1 MTQTGV
7 LGSGVRAVMTAATL
21 ALAIVT
27 HAAPASAQDAGAPD
41 ERALVVTLLGTGTP
55 LNEPDRFSFSNL
67 IQAGGLNLLIDA
79 GRGTSIRLGQLGIPL
94 GKVDGVF
101 MTHFHSDHTIG
112 LGDLF
117 ATGYIRV
124 PTLGGRTE
132 PLELYGPAGTA
143 RLAEGLRLAFKSDID
158 TRMLDEGVPEAAT
171 TINAHEFDEG
181 LVFDRNGVQVT
192 MFRVLHG
199 ERIDPS
205 VGYRVEYNGHSV
217 VFSSDTKYDER
228 VIEAGR
234 GADVLVHETGAAP
247 QDVMDNPII
256 QNILDHHT
264 SPEDVG
270 RVFSEAKPG
279 LAVYSHVVRL
289 FGKDGRI
296 PMREIVDRTRTT
308 YSGPL
313 VVAEDLTQIII
324 DEKGTTLLRGGL

>member
-1 MTQTGV
+1 MTLTEA
-7 LGSGVRAVMTAATL
+7 LVRTTRVALTAATL
-21 ALAIVT
+21 ALFSVAQ
-27 HAAPASAQDAGAPD
+27 PAQAQDDG
-41 ERALVVTLLGTGTP
+41 ALVVTLLGTGTP

-67 IQAGGLNLLIDA
+67 VQAGGLTLLIDA

-101 MTHFHSDHTIG
+101 LTHFHSDHTIG
-112 LGDLF
+112 LGDVF

-171 TINAHEFDEG
+171 SINAHEFDEG
-181 LVFDRNGVQVT
+181 VVFERSGVRVT
-192 MFRVLHG
+192 MFKVLHG
-199 ERIDPS
+199 EKIDPS
-205 VGYRVEYNGHSV
+205 VGYRIEYNGHSV
-217 VFSSDTKYDER
+217 VFSSDTKYDTR

-234 GADVLVHETGAAP
+234 GADVLVHEAGAAP

-270 RVFSEAKPG
+270 RVFSDAQPG

-289 FGKDGRI
+289 FGKDRRI
-296 PMREIVDRTRTT
+296 SMREIVDRTRTT